1 MRDLTFKKKSLIHLL
16 YNISLLGNLCALG
29 GMDPVIQVWDLDIEN
44 CLEPAFKLG
53 KKPNKKKK
61 TKRVGHK
68 GAVLDLSWN
77 KNFG

>member
-1 MRDLTFKKKSLIHLL
+1 MYLTCELTALFMYIIFLI
-16 YNISLLGNLCALG
+16 GNLCALG

-68 GAVLDLSWN
+68 DAVLDLSWN
-77 KNFG
+77 RNFR